1 LAQSFGRSART
12 ASTSFAY
19 PAVMLARVFT
29 NTFAGIRPVDRPGFI
44 VAELLGAFAA
54 TILYRWLVPSLSS
67 KAKDVVISRKTNDD
81 QI

>member
-1 LAQSFGRSART
+1 
-12 ASTSFAY
+12 
-19 PAVMLARVFT
+19 M
-29 NTFAGIRPVDRPGFI
+29 
-44 VAELLGAFAA
+44 AELLGAFAA